1 MSISE
6 YNGNPCDSTFV
17 CSCVQDVRIYT
28 TVGHHGVEDSGAVEE
43 LLVSILE
50 LRRVATMERSA
61 VMRGPG
67 PGTIIVTLAAKLR

>member
-6 YNGNPCDSTFV
+6 YNKTPCDATFV

-28 TVGHHGVEDSGAVEE
+28 TVGHHGEEDGGAVEE
-43 LLVSILE
+43 LLVSILQ
-50 LRRVATMERSA
+50 LRRIPTMERSA

-67 PGTIIVTLAAKLR
+67 PGTILVTLTAVHR